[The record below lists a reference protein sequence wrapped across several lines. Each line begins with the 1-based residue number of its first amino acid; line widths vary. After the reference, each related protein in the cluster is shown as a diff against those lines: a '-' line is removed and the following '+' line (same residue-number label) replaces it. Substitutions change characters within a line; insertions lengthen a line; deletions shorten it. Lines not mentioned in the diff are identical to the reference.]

1 MKRWVFFATAILLW
15 ASVLIG
21 EGGLPRQGG
30 TYRYTLGPSDP
41 PSLDPVHITD
51 TVSHAV
57 ASELFD
63 GLVTFD
69 QDLKIRPAIARQ
81 WVISEGGRTY
91 TFDLRLGVRFHNE
104 REVTAED
111 FRYSFERLL
120 DPETHDPS
128 PEGLER
134 MARAL
139 EHLR

>member
-1 MKRWVFFATAILLW
+1 MKRWLFFATAILLW

-69 QDLKIRPAIARQ
+69 QDLKIRPAIAKQ
-81 WVISEGGRTY
+81 WVEGDESPRPPQ
-91 TFDLRLGVRFHNE
+91 
-104 REVTAED
+104 VTD
-111 FRYSFERLL
+111 RGQGSKNSFAVTGAACAIECRN
-120 DPETHDPS
+120 T
-128 PEGLER
+128 LECP
-134 MARAL
+134 
-139 EHLR
+139 